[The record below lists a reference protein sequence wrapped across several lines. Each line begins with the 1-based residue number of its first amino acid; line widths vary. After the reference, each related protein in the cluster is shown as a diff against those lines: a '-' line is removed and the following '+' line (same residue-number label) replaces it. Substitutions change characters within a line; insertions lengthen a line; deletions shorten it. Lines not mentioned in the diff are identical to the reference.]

1 MTNEEKLL
9 TKRLAELHDRAE
21 RRYTDEYSD
30 FLSLAEQSLLPAAV
44 PGEDYVLFGGFE
56 GAERCL
62 ACFGED
68 AAERAPISCL
78 RVSPT
83 SEKFADALTH
93 RDFLGS
99 LMSLGI
105 KRETL
110 GDILIFEGS
119 AYILCLEGVSDF
131 ILRNLDRIRR
141 TTVRVSRE
149 ASPPPDALPKPA
161 EQDFIVASERLDALV
176 AAVYKLSRSESQR
189 LFTQGRIFINGKL
202 CENPSATAHEGE
214 IISVRGHGRF
224 EYKGESGQTRK
235 GRLKVTLAVYR

>member
-1 MTNEEKLL
+1 MTYEEKLL

-21 RRYTDEYSD
+21 RRCTNEYSD
-30 FLSLAEQSLLPAAV
+30 FLSLAEQSLLPTAV
-44 PGEDYVLFGGFE
+44 PDEDYVLFGGFA

-68 AAERAPISCL
+68 AAESAPICCL
-78 RVSPT
+78 LVSPA
-83 SEKFADALTH
+83 SERFADVLMH
-93 RDFLGS
+93 RDYLGA

-110 GDILIFEGS
+110 GDILILKKS
-119 AYILCLEGVSDF
+119 AYILCLESVSDF
-131 ILRNLDRIRR
+131 ILRNLEKVRH
-141 TTVRVSRE
+141 TTVQVSRE
-149 ASPPPDALPKPA
+149 ASPPPELLPKTV
-161 EQDFIVASERLDALV
+161 EQNFIVASERLDALV

-189 LFTQGRIFINGKL
+189 LFTQCRILINGKV
-202 CENPSATAHEGE
+202 CENPSAAAHEGE